1 MPALVTVLIADDQA
15 RFRVALRNLLVAA
28 GYRVLEAADGLQA
41 LATCRQE
48 RPDVAVLDMV
58 MPHLD
63 GIGVCRALRSDPNV
77 PYVPILFYSQRTG
90 IADRVAALRAGGDDF
105 VPKDVDDE
113 ELLARVEALARVRR
127 LLDARRRAGEQSERG
142 AAEPSPLPGP
152 DAIEPALIRAFQRS
166 VDASEPLSIAIASAG
181 DLDRKH
187 ERRIEAALT
196 VASRGDDLVCRSGDA
211 EYTVLLPS
219 THFGGAM
226 AAAER
231 IWQALP
237 PSGSFPGLAIGGAC
251 YPNPEV
257 ADAKDL
263 LRFAHA
269 ALERAREEGTAYVCL
284 YHHQAYV
291 FRPGD

>member
-1 MPALVTVLIADDQA
+1 MPGLVTVLIADDQA
-15 RFRVALRNLLVAA
+15 RFRGAVRNLLVAA

-41 LATCRQE
+41 LATCRHE

-63 GIGVCRALRSDPNV
+63 GIGVCRALRSDPSV

-113 ELLARVEALARVRR
+113 ELLARIEALVRVRR
-127 LLDARRRAGEQSERG
+127 LLDSRRRAGEQSERG
-142 AAEPSPLPGP
+142 APEPSPLPGP
-152 DAIEPALIRAFQRS
+152 EAVEPALIRAFQRS
-166 VDASEPLSIAIASAG
+166 VLATEPLSMLIAAIG
-181 DLDRKH
+181 DGDRKH
-187 ERRIEAALT
+187 ERRAEAALS
-196 VASRGDDLVCRSGDA
+196 VASRGDDLVCRSGEA

-231 IWQALP
+231 VWQALP
-237 PSGSFPGLAIGGAC
+237 PSASFPGLSIGGAC
-251 YPNPEV
+251 SPNPEV
-257 ADAKDL
+257 ADALDL
-263 LRFAHA
+263 ARFARA
-269 ALERAREEGTAYVCL
+269 ALDRSRQEGPAYVCL
-284 YHHQAYV
+284 YHHQAYL
-291 FRPGD
+291 FRPGG